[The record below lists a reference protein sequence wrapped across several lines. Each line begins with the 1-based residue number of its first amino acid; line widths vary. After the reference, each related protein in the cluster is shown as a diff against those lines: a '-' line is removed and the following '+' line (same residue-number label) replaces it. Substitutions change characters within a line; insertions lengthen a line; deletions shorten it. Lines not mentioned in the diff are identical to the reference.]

1 MINSVLPPFRAFLI
15 SKNYSS
21 STIRNYLSDIGNYFE
36 FVSNPSVLRTAP
48 LDKGASFTPALS
60 REGVGEGFRLETVS
74 AYLKTIS
81 SDPNYSRYLSSLS
94 KFFQYALDQG
104 LTKTNLLKSALRDK
118 KPNLDEILNNYQDF
132 LVKKNFSES
141 TIKNYLNDIRQ
152 FTDWSSKSPDSP
164 AAAGSS
170 APFDES
176 GPEKKSFKFKFLIPL
191 LSKGK
196 AYRNSGT
203 KEI

>member
-1 MINSVLPPFRAFLI
+1 MTISAPTSQDPSILKNFRSFLI

-21 STIRNYLSDIGNYFE
+21 ATVRNYLSDIGNYFDFIRNSKLE
-36 FVSNPSVLRTAP
+36 IRNSNLFSS
-48 LDKGASFTPALS
+48 D
-60 REGVGEGFRLETVS
+60 TVS
-74 AYLKTIS
+74 AYLRIIQKN
-81 SDPNYSRYLSSLS
+81 PAYSRYLSSLS
-94 KFFQYALDQG
+94 KFFKYALDQG
-104 LTKTNLLKSALRDK
+104 LTKTNPLKAALRDK

-132 LVKKNFSES
+132 LVQKKFSLA

-152 FTDWSSKSPDSP
+152 FTDWDTKSPDSS
-164 AAAGSS
+164 AIAESS

-176 GPEKKSFKFKFLIPL
+176 GPEKKSFKFKFLVSL

-196 AYRNSGT
+196 AAQP